1 MSYTAPVTK
10 RPPLGIRFE
19 NDEQEALERA
29 AALDDRP
36 VSAMGRKIILD
47 WLRANGHLGTAPNL
61 APNRPASNESE

>member
-1 MSYTAPVTK
+1 MSYTAPVTR

-47 WLRANGHLGTAPNL
+47 WLRTNGFLPEGPKLGPKG
-61 APNRPASNESE
+61 PDGV

>member
-47 WLRANGHLGTAPNL
+47 WLRANGFLAESPNSRPKAPCDL
-61 APNRPASNESE
+61 